1 MNQTI
6 FQWYGYIDEI
16 LLMLRLLLKLHMN
29 FKVKSIIDR
38 NDDGLTMISIV
49 HCEWKH
55 YSLTH
60 NLHIILSFKI
70 IQQKYQYLITKF
82 LRYIETLHICGDMS
96 KYF

>member
-38 NDDGLTMISIV
+38 NDDGLMMISIA
-49 HCEWKH
+49 HCEWKD
-55 YSLTH
+55 YS
-60 NLHIILSFKI
+60 
-70 IQQKYQYLITKF
+70 
-82 LRYIETLHICGDMS
+82 
-96 KYF
+96 